1 MENVHLRSHQSAIV
15 DAVMEKFKTDRFAL
29 AVAAVASGKSYVA
42 ATIASKFKRVVVL
55 QPSIELMRQ
64 NHKSFERLGIKNT
77 MINGTVKG
85 NWGDDVILTTAN
97 TLSRHLDDVTEP
109 DLLIIDELHLQHW
122 GKMRKTIM
130 RAWTKCKVFG
140 MTATPHYYTQAVRY
154 KNGTMYSVTTCRA
167 IADGYFGPAV
177 FELNREQLK
186 ELGYGADIE
195 IKKVGIVK
203 ARDFHF
209 QNAVIYKSIID
220 KHIEQLK
227 ELVGGLKNGIIYC
240 DSIAHAEYVAKCISG
255 VKTVFGDTPAK
266 ERKRRIEDFI
276 SNTTPFIATVGCLK
290 IGFDKPDLEN
300 IIILSNVNNPSNAEQ
315 QIGRLNRGTGKKTCY
330 YNSILNT
337 AEPVIGSEKWVEIR
351 SIK

>member
-1 MENVHLRSHQSAIV
+1 M
-15 DAVMEKFKTDRFAL
+15 MEKFKTDRFAL

-64 NHKSFERLGIKNT
+64 NHKSFEKLGIKNT

-85 NWGDDVILTTAN
+85 NWGDYVILTTAN

-130 RAWTKCKVFG
+130 KAWTKCKVFG

-220 KHIEQLK
+220 KHIQQVKDLI
-227 ELVGGLKNGIIYC
+227 GGLKN
-240 DSIAHAEYVAKCISG
+240 
-255 VKTVFGDTPAK
+255 
-266 ERKRRIEDFI
+266 
-276 SNTTPFIATVGCLK
+276 
-290 IGFDKPDLEN
+290 
-300 IIILSNVNNPSNAEQ
+300 
-315 QIGRLNRGTGKKTCY
+315 
-330 YNSILNT
+330 
-337 AEPVIGSEKWVEIR
+337 
-351 SIK
+351 